1 MIRYLMKNNFKL
13 MLRNKWVLATMLLGP
28 VLVIALLSSAFGD
41 MMASFESA
49 DEVRTGYRISEN
61 SVFANY
67 MEEIKSA
74 GETAGVLFENYPD
87 GDVESLM
94 EQNELAGFLVFGEEG
109 YTLYKSADDEVS
121 GKTLEYFMDQVEK
134 QMAQQTLNAMFPQ
147 KEQGEDTRETQEEDA
162 QEEDAQK
169 EEAQKGRDLPIKKL
183 AFMPAVDAKNY
194 YGIIEVVYFTWLGIA
209 SLAGIL
215 SGEMKNGIGK
225 RFQVTALSETK
236 LYLAKWIPAVLAT
249 ICEMTVTILLVTV
262 LFGISWGNL
271 LMTVLVL
278 LVTIM
283 GSIAFGMLLWTI
295 CRNLAVT
302 VVALFTVVWFM
313 GFFGG
318 SFETYLF
325 SSFSESVKSLSPI
338 YHINRTLV
346 EYSCMGKSDYTASSI
361 SYMIGIMVVCTM
373 LSVFISKVRKEGRA

>member
-49 DEVRTGYRISEN
+49 DEFRTGYRISEN
-61 SVFANY
+61 SVFADY

-74 GETAGVLFENYPD
+74 GETAGILFENYPD

-94 EQNELAGFLVFGEEG
+94 EQNDLAGFLVFEEEG

-134 QMAQQTLNAMFPQ
+134 QMAQQTLNTMFPQ
-147 KEQGEDTRETQEEDA
+147 KEQREDTREA
-162 QEEDAQK
+162 QE

-225 RFQVTALSETK
+225 RFQVTALFETK

-271 LMTVLVL
+271 PMTILVL

-361 SYMIGIMVVCTM
+361 SYMIGIMVVCTL

>member
-49 DEVRTGYRISEN
+49 DEFRTGYRISEN
-61 SVFANY
+61 SVFADY
-67 MEEIKSA
+67 MEEIRSA

-94 EQNELAGFLVFGEEG
+94 EQNELAGFLVFEEEG

-147 KEQGEDTRETQEEDA
+147 EEQSEDTKEA

-271 LMTVLVL
+271 PMTILVL

-346 EYSCMGKSDYTASSI
+346 EYSCMGKSDYTVSSI
-361 SYMIGIMVVCTM
+361 SYMIGIMVVCTL

>member
-1 MIRYLMKNNFKL
+1 MIRYLIKNNFKL
-13 MLRNKWVLATMLLGP
+13 MLRNKWVLATMLIGP
-28 VLVIALLSSAFGD
+28 ILVIAMLSSAFEA
-41 MMASFESA
+41 MMSSYENVEEFKA
-49 DEVRTGYRISEN
+49 GYRVSDESI
-61 SVFANY
+61 FAKNI
-67 MEEIKSA
+67 EEIKNA
-74 GETAGVLFENYPD
+74 GKAAGIILVNYPEGEPKTLIEKND
-87 GDVESLM
+87 
-94 EQNELAGFLVFGEEG
+94 LAGFLAFEDEG
-109 YTLYKSADDEVS
+109 YTIYESADYQTQ
-121 GKTLEYFMDQVEK
+121 GAMLEYFMEQVEK

-147 KEQGEDTRETQEEDA
+147 EEQEEQA
-162 QEEDAQK
+162 E
-169 EEAQKGRDLPIKKL
+169 KGRDLPIKKL

-271 LMTVLVL
+271 PMTILVL

-295 CRNLAVT
+295 CRNLAVM
-302 VVALFTVVWFM
+302 VVVLFTVVWFM

-325 SSFSESVKSLSPI
+325 SGFSESVKSLSPI

-346 EYSCMGKSDYTASSI
+346 EYSCMGKSDYTTSSI
-361 SYMIGIMVVCTM
+361 SYMVGIMVVCT
-373 LSVFISKVRKEGRA
+373 LLCVFISKIRKEGRA

>member
-49 DEVRTGYRISEN
+49 DEFRTGYRISEN
-61 SVFANY
+61 SVFADY

-94 EQNELAGFLVFGEEG
+94 EQNDLAGFLVFGEEG

-134 QMAQQTLNAMFPQ
+134 QMAQQTLNTMFPQ
-147 KEQGEDTRETQEEDA
+147 KEQREDTRETQEEDA

-271 LMTVLVL
+271 PMTILVL

-295 CRNLAVT
+295 CRNLAVM

-325 SSFSESVKSLSPI
+325 SGFSESVKSLSPI

-346 EYSCMGKSDYTASSI
+346 EYSCMGKSDYTTSSI
-361 SYMIGIMVVCTM
+361 LYMVGIMVVCTL
-373 LSVFISKVRKEGRA
+373 LSVFISKIRKEGRA